1 MEDEFNV
8 DNKYLHQ
15 ETDSRKFRLT
25 YLCNSKEH
33 YATLTAWTEML
44 LFYPLE
50 TYRRWNPDIV

>member
-25 YLCNSKEH
+25 YLCNSK
-33 YATLTAWTEML
+33 ALRNLNSMNRNVIIL
-44 LFYPLE
+44 PIGNLQKMKS
-50 TYRRWNPDIV
+50 

>member
-25 YLCNSKEH
+25 YLCNSKDH
-33 YATLTAWTEML
+33 YATLTA
-44 LFYPLE
+44 
-50 TYRRWNPDIV
+50 